1 MRARIIPTLTL
12 SFLFF
17 LVSVAQASTQK
28 VLYTFT
34 GGADGGQ
41 PYAGVISDQ
50 SGNLYGVT
58 QTGGTYNNG
67 TVFELSPSQ
76 NGWIET
82 VLYSFTGGAD
92 GSTPFGGLA
101 TDGLGDLF
109 GTTRSGGD
117 PGTHCGTLFEVPTAG
132 TLGEF
137 SVLHTF
143 QPNYKYS
150 DGCDPIAKLFWVP
163 GDPGALWGTTNNGGR
178 NYGTV
183 FTFDLDGD
191 TYGSGAFTGRD
202 GQSIYG
208 GLNDWACGTTF
219 WGGAKSEGEAYCITF
234 PNRVKI
240 IHSFNTKDK
249 AGYYP
254 MGELFTATV
263 NGVST
268 MYGTTTAGGAGG
280 KGTVYA
286 LSQSG
291 KTWKRTALYS
301 FSGPDGANPAEG
313 PVQDAAGNLYGT
325 TQSGG
330 TSQGYAGTVFKLTPS
345 VGPKNKVVWTLTTLY
360 NFTGG
365 ADGGDVT
372 SGVILDGAGD
382 LYGTTF
388 SGGTD
393 GQGVVYEIIP

>member
-1 MRARIIPTLTL
+1 MRAKVTTTLL
-12 SFLFF
+12 LLIFVISIA
-17 LVSVAQASTQK
+17 SASTQK
-28 VLYTFT
+28 VIYTFT
-34 GGADGGQ
+34 GGSDGGQ
-41 PYAGVISDQ
+41 PYSGVISDQ

-58 QTGGTYNNG
+58 QTGGAHDNG
-67 TVFELSPSQ
+67 TVFELSPSK

-92 GSTPFGGLA
+92 GSTPIGGLA
-101 TDGLGDLF
+101 TDGRGDLF
-109 GTTRSGGD
+109 GTASSGGTE
-117 PGTHCGTLFEVPTAG
+117 GCGTLFELPVAG
-132 TLGEF
+132 VLGQF
-137 SVLHTF
+137 TVLHTF
-143 QPNYKYS
+143 SGNVDRRN
-150 DGCDPIAKLFWVP
+150 DGCQPLGKLFWVP
-163 GDPGALWGTTNNGGR
+163 GDPGALWGTTNNAGS

-191 TYGSGAFTGRD
+191 TYGSGSFSGRN
-202 GQSIYG
+202 GQTILG
-208 GLNDWACGTTF
+208 GLNDWACGTTY
-219 WGGAKSEGEAYCITF
+219 WGGGSGEGEVYCVTF
-234 PNRVKI
+234 PSHFKI

-263 NGVST
+263 NGVPT
-268 MYGTTTAGGAGG
+268 MYGTTTSGGAGG

-286 LSQSG
+286 LSQPG

-301 FSGPDGANPAEG
+301 FSGPDGANPTEG

-345 VGPKNKVVWTLTTLY
+345 VGPKNKVIWTLTTLY

-365 ADGGDVT
+365 ADGGGVT
-372 SGVILDGAGD
+372 SGVILDSAGN
-382 LYGTTF
+382 LYGTTV
-388 SGGTD
+388 SGGAYT
-393 GQGVVYEIIP
+393 QGVVYEIIP